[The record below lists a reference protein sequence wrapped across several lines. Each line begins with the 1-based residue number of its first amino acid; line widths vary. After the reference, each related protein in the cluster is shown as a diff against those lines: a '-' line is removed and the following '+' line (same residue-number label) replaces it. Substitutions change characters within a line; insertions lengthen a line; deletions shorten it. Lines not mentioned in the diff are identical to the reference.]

1 VNSSIAVGSAC
12 ARTLRRG
19 ALAVCLPAAAFL
31 AATSAGDGSG
41 ARAGQPAR
49 PDHSIRLS
57 RPRVAVPSL
66 AAFGPLPELRVPL
79 AAPVAPPPITPGA
92 PTGPPAQPA
101 QPGPAPAPA
110 QPPRP
115 VDPEQPPTSEE
126 DLAEDE
132 LFEDTPAS
140 DTPGAPAADPAA
152 SDPPEAAT
160 DTPAPAGTPAPADT
174 PRFRRARL

>member
-49 PDHSIRLS
+49 PDHAIRLS
-57 RPRVAVPSL
+57 RPRVTVPSL

-79 AAPVAPPPITPGA
+79 APVAPPHVTPPA
-92 PTGPPAQPA
+92 PAVPPAQPA
-101 QPGPAPAPA
+101 PPAEPA

-115 VDPEQPPTSEE
+115 ADPEFPPPSEE
-126 DLAEDE
+126 DPAEDE

-140 DTPGAPAADPAA
+140 DTPDVPAADPAA
-152 SDPPEAAT
+152 SDPPEAT
-160 DTPAPAGTPAPADT
+160 PDPPAPAGTPAP
-174 PRFRRARL
+174 RFRRARP